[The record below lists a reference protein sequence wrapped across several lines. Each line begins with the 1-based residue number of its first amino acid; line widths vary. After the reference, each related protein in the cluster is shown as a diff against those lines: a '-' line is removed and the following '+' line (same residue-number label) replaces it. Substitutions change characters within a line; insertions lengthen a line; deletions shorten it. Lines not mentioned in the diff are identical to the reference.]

1 MVGIVPNELA
11 SSLSHSLFFFFF
23 FFFAAS
29 LHERSWRNQH
39 GIHGSYGHY
48 GTPGSYCQSG
58 SCNYLSCYGGGPG
71 VSVSPT
77 SLVAV
82 AEDHLSGIWFQGQ
95 KEKQPVAVSNLWGW
109 SYGEVVKLS

>member
-1 MVGIVPNELA
+1 MWN
-11 SSLSHSLFFFFF
+11 
-23 FFFAAS
+23 
-29 LHERSWRNQH
+29 SWEAYYSN
-39 GIHGSYGHY
+39 YGHY
-48 GTPGSYCQSG
+48 GTPGSCCQSG

-71 VSVSPT
+71 VSLSPT